1 MDHHREAQRLT
12 AARLGTT
19 LEGGAMTAALIDGH
33 QHAQDLL
40 DHVAVELGHFSLT
53 PGLAVVL
60 VGDDPASHMYV
71 RSKMKIARK
80 LGLRSETKLL
90 PGSAT
95 EDELLSVIA
104 ALNARDE
111 IDGILVQLPLPAHI
125 NARRIMT
132 AVDPA
137 KDVDGLHALNAGR
150 LLHGA
155 DALVPCTPLGCLK
168 LIKSAVSDLTG
179 CHAVVIGSSN
189 IVGKPMAALLLEERA
204 TVTQTHIHTRDTAS
218 ICRSA
223 DILVSAVGKP
233 GLVRGDWIK
242 PRAIVIDVGT
252 TRVARPDGGY
262 DVRGDVAF
270 DEAMQVAGAITP
282 VPRGVGPMT
291 IACLIENTV
300 KAARARSARLH

>member
-1 MDHHREAQRLT
+1 
-12 AARLGTT
+12 
-19 LEGGAMTAALIDGH
+19 MTANIIDGH
-33 QHAQDLL
+33 QHAQGVL
-40 DHVAVELGHFSLT
+40 DSVAVELGQLARA

-71 RSKMKIARK
+71 RSKMKIARR

-90 PGSAT
+90 PRNAT
-95 EDELLSVIA
+95 EAELLSAIA
-104 ALNARDE
+104 ELNGRDN

-132 AVDPA
+132 HIDPA

-168 LIKSAVSDLTG
+168 LIKSAVTDLTG

-189 IVGKPMAALLLEERA
+189 IVGKPMAALLVEERA
-204 TVTQTHIHTRDTAS
+204 TVTQTHIHTRNTAA
-218 ICRSA
+218 ICRTA
-223 DILVSAVGKP
+223 DVLISAVGKP
-233 GLVRGDWIK
+233 ALVRGDWIK
-242 PRAIVIDVGT
+242 PDAIVIDVGT

-262 DVRGDVAF
+262 DVQGDVAF
-270 DEAMQVAGAITP
+270 DEAVQIAGAITP

-300 KAARARSARLH
+300 KAAKGRARRWH

>member
-1 MDHHREAQRLT
+1 MDHHREAQRRL

-19 LEGGAMTAALIDGH
+19 LQGGAMTAAIIDGH
-33 QHAQDLL
+33 RHAQDLL
-40 DHVAVELGHFSLT
+40 DTVAVELSHLSRT

-60 VGDDPASHMYV
+60 VGDDPASHIYV
-71 RSKMKIARK
+71 RGKMKIARR
-80 LGLRSETKLL
+80 LGLHSETKLL
-90 PGSAT
+90 PGSST
-95 EDELLSVIA
+95 EDELLSAIS
-104 ALNARDE
+104 ALNARPD

-125 NARRIMT
+125 NTARIMA

-155 DALVPCTPLGCLK
+155 DALVPCTPSGCLK
-168 LIKSAVSDLTG
+168 LIKSTVPDLTG

-204 TVTQTHIHTRDTAS
+204 TVTQTHIHTRDTAA
-218 ICRSA
+218 ICRGA

-242 PRAIVIDVGT
+242 PQAIVIDVGT
-252 TRVARPDGGY
+252 TRVAQPDGGY
-262 DVRGDVAF
+262 VVRGDVAF
-270 DEAMQVAGAITP
+270 EEAVEIASAITP

-300 KAARARSARLH
+300 KAAKARSARLH